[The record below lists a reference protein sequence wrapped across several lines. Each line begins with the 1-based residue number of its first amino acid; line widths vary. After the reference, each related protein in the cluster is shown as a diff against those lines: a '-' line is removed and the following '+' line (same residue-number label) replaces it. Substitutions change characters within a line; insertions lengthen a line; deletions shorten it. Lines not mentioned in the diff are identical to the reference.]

1 MRYRFWKCFGG
12 KMYQMLAEA
21 ALLFRHL
28 CTRFGVVFSPVERPN
43 VADVPQLRPQS
54 LWWHS
59 APYYAPENHRWLRRS
74 SLKLIHTA
82 TPDKIRLPR
91 LPVDRRR
98 RDAGQAGI
106 AGSYASTRSDV
117 VRHENVNTLWTAAYD

>member
-1 MRYRFWKCFGG
+1 
-12 KMYQMLAEA
+12 MLAEA

-28 CTRFGVVFSPVERPN
+28 CTRFWVVFSPVERPN

-54 LWWHS
+54 LWLHS
-59 APYYAPENHRWLRRS
+59 APYYAPENHRSLRRS

-82 TPDKIRLPR
+82 TPDKTRLPR